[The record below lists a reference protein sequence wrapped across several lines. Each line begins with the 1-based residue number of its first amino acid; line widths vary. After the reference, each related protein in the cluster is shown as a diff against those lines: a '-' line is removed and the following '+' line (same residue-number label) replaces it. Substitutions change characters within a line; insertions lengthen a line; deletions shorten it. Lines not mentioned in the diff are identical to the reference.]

1 MCGILFELRPGGH
14 PPGAAVEVPDWM
26 SRRGP
31 DAQGSLVVRREAA
44 AGAPGETLVFAGS
57 VLRLRGG
64 AADAE
69 GDGER
74 AVPMRACVPGAPGG
88 RRSVL
93 LFNGEIYDGL
103 EVPEGASDAAALLRA
118 LVGAAARGGAPAAVP
133 ELVSRLRGPWSLV
146 FYDVRRASTHPAG
159 RRGTDQGDPRRRG

>member
-1 MCGILFELRPGGH
+1 MCGIIFELRRGGH
-14 PPGAAVEVPDWM
+14 PPGAVVEVPEWM

-44 AGAPGETLVFAGS
+44 GGAPCETLVFAGS

-64 AADAE
+64 AAGAE

-74 AVPMRACVPGAPGG
+74 AVPMRACVPGAPDG

-103 EVPEGASDAAALLRA
+103 QVPEGASDAAALLRA
-118 LVGAAARGGAPAAVP
+118 LVGAAARAVP

-146 FYDVRRASTHPAG
+146 FYDVWRASTHPAR
-159 RRGTDQGDPRRRG
+159 RRGTDQGDPRRG